1 MPCVCG
7 FAGTKLAR
15 HQKSCKVFEWHGK
28 YQSLQE
34 AHSAQVAEL
43 TAENERLVRELN
55 SEKARPIVN
64 NTTVVHDNRTINIL
78 PYGEEPVPARKD
90 VLPLL
95 YNPERS
101 VARYIEMK
109 HFSSRETANM
119 RIPNKRARTMQLVEQ
134 GRDGTKRWVDV
145 DRRETIER
153 VTEVNLIELTD
164 VQDAEQV
171 PVWREWYQRRGL
183 KGDGYD
189 RTDAWRRLGASV
201 ENLLL
206 SQRDGNVVA

>member
-1 MPCVCG
+1 MP
-7 FAGTKLAR
+7 
-15 HQKSCKVFEWHGK
+15 E
-28 YQSLQE
+28 
-34 AHSAQVAEL
+34 
-43 TAENERLVRELN
+43 
-55 SEKARPIVN
+55 
-64 NTTVVHDNRTINIL
+64 
-78 PYGEEPVPARKD
+78 RKD

-145 DRRETIER
+145 DRKQTIDK
-153 VTEVNLIELTD
+153 VTEENLIELTD
-164 VQDAEQV
+164 VQDAEKV
-171 PVWREWYQRRGL
+171 AVWKDWYVNRGL
-183 KGDGYD
+183 KGEGYD
-189 RTDAWRRLGASV
+189 RTEAWRRLGTSV

-206 SQRDGNVVA
+206 SQREGNVVT